1 MKNKVQ
7 LYSLKKF
14 LITAL
19 PLLVLLHAQR
29 GPQDNWYITDRVAM
43 PSGCS
48 PHDLLVTPDG
58 KILLTDTGNDKIHEL
73 QADGTLI
80 RSFGSRG
87 SGNGQFNNPVELA
100 MGPNNRIYVTD
111 QDNHRIQILERDGTF
126 VSVFGTNGSGDGQF
140 NQPRGLDISQ
150 DNEVFVTE
158 ISNHRVQV
166 FDANGNFLRKWGS
179 LGNLDGQMNKPHSL
193 DVDEDGKVFV
203 TDTWNQRI
211 QVFSNT
217 GDLLYKIAT
226 AITKQSH
233 ERYARIA
240 HVKILASGLVSTGGE
255 STGGYKAKYDHLTLR
270 EKNGDAVLIKNFG
283 SGSNYYGDCGPSIQ
297 LDNGTIVFAHKNSN
311 KLIFLE
317 QTYRT
322 FRPNPSKN
330 APLVDVVSVKQPG
343 GTNYLEIKYRITD
356 ADSSSVK
363 VGLLAFVDGG
373 NDLSKVIVPSTFVG
387 FTSGKIGSNVTTDT
401 LHTLTWDAKTDW
413 DVLFGDVEI
422 AVVAQDDRELMNF
435 HFLTLPATDTN
446 STQLKINRSPVG
458 NNDFKEAWYTLLA
471 LGESE
476 ILLDSGTI
484 KHATSGVT
492 FASGSSTTAAGRAY
506 LFGKMDLREATSTE
520 IDRAKTASTPGIVNK
535 FTPALQ
541 VGPGIRPAKVN
552 EFSFDTEGTGYW
564 VVDSTP

>member
-48 PHDLLVTPDG
+48 PQDLLVTPDG

-111 QDNHRIQILERDGTF
+111 QDNNRIQILERDGTF
-126 VSVFGTNGSGDGQF
+126 VKAFGSNGTGDGQF
-140 NQPRGLDISQ
+140 SKPRGIAISS
-150 DNEVFVTE
+150 DNEVFVSE
-158 ISNHRVQV
+158 DGNHRIQV
-166 FDANGNFLRKWGS
+166 FDSNGNFLRKWGTQ
-179 LGNLDGQMNKPHSL
+179 GNLDGQLNRPLSIDLDEADELYVAEYANNRVSIFSKDGTFLNKFGTSKYKYSDIWTQISHISIS
-193 DVDEDGKVFV
+193 K
-203 TDTWNQRI
+203 
-211 QVFSNT
+211 T
-217 GDLLYKIAT
+217 GLILTSGENAEMAT
-226 AITKQSH
+226 YQNA
-233 ERYARIA
+233 
-240 HVKILASGLVSTGGE
+240 
-255 STGGYKAKYDHLTLR
+255 LTIR
-270 EKNGDAVLIKNFG
+270 EKNGASLQHINFG
-283 SGSNYYGDCGPSIQ
+283 NTNSKGSWSPVDQ
-297 LDNGTIVFAHKNSN
+297 LDNGTIIFAHRSTN
-311 KLIFLE
+311 KLVFLTN
-317 QTYRT
+317 TYRT

-520 IDRAKTASTPGIVNK
+520 VDRAKTASTPGIVNK

>member
-48 PHDLLVTPDG
+48 PYDLLVTPDG
-58 KILLTDTGNDKIHEL
+58 KILLADTGNDKIHEL

-100 MGPNNRIYVTD
+100 VGPNNRIYVSD
-111 QDNHRIQILERDGTF
+111 LDNNRIQILERDGTF
-126 VSVFGTNGSGDGQF
+126 VKAFGSNGTGDGQF
-140 NQPRGLDISQ
+140 SKPRGIAISS
-150 DNEVFVTE
+150 DNEVFVSE
-158 ISNHRVQV
+158 DGNHRIQV
-166 FDANGNFLRKWGS
+166 FDSNGNFLRKWGTQ
-179 LGNLDGQMNKPHSL
+179 GNLDGQLNRPLSIDL
-193 DVDEDGKVFV
+193 DEADELYVAEYDNSRISIFSTDGEFIRKFGVDRHTSG
-203 TDTWNQRI
+203 
-211 QVFSNT
+211 
-217 GDLLYKIAT
+217 GYP
-226 AITKQSH
+226 
-233 ERYARIA
+233 RIA
-240 HVKILASGLVSTGGE
+240 NISITTSGIILTGGE
-255 STGGYKAKYDHLTLR
+255 SETHGTNVRYKNVLRLR
-270 EKNGDAVLIKNFG
+270 EKNGALIDFVEFSHNNVYG
-283 SGSNYYGDCGPSIQ
+283 SWSPSAQ
-297 LDNGTIVFAHKNSN
+297 LDNGTIIFAHRSANQ
-311 KLIFLE
+311 LVFLTN
-317 QTYRT
+317 TYRT
-322 FRPNPSKN
+322 IRHNSSKN
-330 APLVDVVSVKQPG
+330 VPLVDVVSVKQPG

-373 NDLSKVIVPSTFVG
+373 NDLTKVIVPSTFVG
-387 FTSGKIGSNVTTDT
+387 FTAGKLGANVATDT
-401 LHTLTWDAKTDW
+401 VHTLTWDAKADW
-413 DVLFGDVEI
+413 DVLFGNIEL

-541 VGPGIRPAKVN
+541 VGPGIRPVKVN

-564 VVDSTP
+564 VVDPTP

>member
-1 MKNKVQ
+1 MKNIVPY
-7 LYSLKKF
+7 YSLKI
-14 LITAL
+14 LITVL
-19 PLLVLLHAQR
+19 PLLVLVHAQR

-48 PHDLLVTPDG
+48 PSDLLVTPDG

-87 SGNGQFNNPVELA
+87 SGNGQFNNPMELA

-126 VSVFGTNGSGDGQF
+126 VSAFGTNGSGDGQF

-150 DNEVFVTE
+150 ENEVFVSDL
-158 ISNHRVQV
+158 SNHRVQV

-203 TDTWNQRI
+203 TDYENQRI
-211 QVFSNT
+211 NVFSKT

-226 AITKQSH
+226 NRFSN
-233 ERYARIA
+233 YSSIA
-240 HVKILASGLVSTGGE
+240 FIKILPNGLIATGGE
-255 STGGYKAKYDHLTLR
+255 KNGAGTYEGYYNYLTFR
-270 EKNGDAVLIKNFG
+270 EKNGYRIEYINFG
-283 SGSNYYGDCGPSIQ
+283 HNDYKGTWSPSVQ
-297 LDNGTIVFAHKNSN
+297 LNNGTTIFAHGSSN
-311 KLIFLE
+311 KLVFLTN
-317 QTYRT
+317 TYRT
-322 FRPNPSKN
+322 FRPNPSKDV
-330 APLVDVVSVKQPG
+330 PLVDVVSVKQPG
-343 GTNYLEIKYRITD
+343 GTDYLEIKYRITD

-401 LHTLTWDAKTDW
+401 VHTLTWDAKTDW
-413 DVLFGDVEI
+413 GVLFGDVEI

-484 KHATSGVT
+484 KHATSGIT

-535 FTPALQ
+535 FTPVLQ
-541 VGPGIRPAKVN
+541 VGPGIRPVKVN

-564 VVDSTP
+564 VVDPSP

>member
-1 MKNKVQ
+1 MQKHIVHQ
-7 LYSLKKF
+7 FFSMRT
-14 LITAL
+14 LILIL
-19 PLLVLLHAQR
+19 PLFLSLHAQR

-48 PHDLLVTPDG
+48 PYDLLATSDG

-87 SGNGQFNNPVELA
+87 SGNGQFNDP
-100 MGPNNRIYVTD
+100 MGIAIGLNNRIYVTD
-111 QDNHRIQILERDGTF
+111 NSNQRVQILERDGTF
-126 VSVFGTNGSGDGQF
+126 VKAFGSSGTGDGQF
-140 NQPRGLDISQ
+140 NKPRGIAIST
-150 DNEVFVTE
+150 DGEVFVSE
-158 ISNHRVQV
+158 DGNHRIQV
-166 FDANGNFLRKWGS
+166 FDANGNFLRKWGAK
-179 LGNLDGQMNKPHSL
+179 GNLDGQLNRPLSIDL
-193 DVDEDGKVFV
+193 DEAGELYVAEYDNSRISIFSTDGEFIKKFGVDRH
-203 TDTWNQRI
+203 TDTRFPGVAHI
-211 QVFSNT
+211 S
-217 GDLLYKIAT
+217 
-226 AITKQSH
+226 ITKSG
-233 ERYARIA
+233 I
-240 HVKILASGLVSTGGE
+240 ILTGGE
-255 STGGYKAKYDHLTLR
+255 SESYGNNVRYKNVLRLR
-270 EKNGDAVLIKNFG
+270 EKNGALIDFVEFSHNSLFG
-283 SGSNYYGDCGPSIQ
+283 SWSPSEQ
-297 LDNGTIVFAHKNSN
+297 LDNGSIIFAHRSANQ
-311 KLIFLE
+311 LVFLTN
-317 QTYRT
+317 TYRT
-322 FRPNPSKN
+322 FLPNPSKDI
-330 APLVDVVSVKQPG
+330 PLVDVVSVKQPG
-343 GTNYLEIKYRITD
+343 GTDYLEIKYRITD

-387 FTSGKIGSNVTTDT
+387 FTAGKIGNNVATDT
-401 LHTLTWDAKTDW
+401 VHTLNWDAKTDW
-413 DVLFGDVEI
+413 GVLFGNVEI

-506 LFGKMDLREATSTE
+506 LLGKMDLREATSTE

-541 VGPGIRPAKVN
+541 VGPGIRPVKVN

-564 VVDSTP
+564 VVDPTP